1 MKIVTSV
8 ISDFYSDFW
17 KGSRLKERPFK
28 KSRFSRV
35 VLTIVDSS
43 HQLNSVEMDLPEH
56 EKGSM
61 CSDSS
66 ADVFF
71 SYRYFGKKKV
81 ASKSPAQLLFRPFLL
96 AF

>member
-1 MKIVTSV
+1 M
-8 ISDFYSDFW
+8 
-17 KGSRLKERPFK
+17 ERRFK

-35 VLTIVDSS
+35 VVIVGDSS
-43 HQLNSVEMDLPEH
+43 HQLKFVEMDLPEH

-71 SYRYFGKKKV
+71 SYRYFGEKKSSFEESC
-81 ASKSPAQLLFRPFLL
+81 AATFSAILTGILRLSYCITPDL
-96 AF
+96 